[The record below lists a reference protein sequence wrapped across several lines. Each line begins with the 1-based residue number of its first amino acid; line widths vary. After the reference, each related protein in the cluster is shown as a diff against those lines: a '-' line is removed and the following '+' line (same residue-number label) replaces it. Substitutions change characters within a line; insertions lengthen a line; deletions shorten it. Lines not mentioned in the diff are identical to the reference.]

1 MEGRVL
7 DIDPCDFTVFNWKRT
22 HENINM
28 RAPKLI
34 RFLSSFFKSNLCLHY
49 FLQHVRNLLLKP
61 IFSNMFLRSQMRPIF
76 SCCTRPSVKPQAAL
90 EVAARLL
97 KDEDRFVRA
106 RACATLGRCVEL
118 TPEMVELLCLGRFRL
133 CKGNLPQLGPE
144 TIRWRLT
151 LSYGGFPNGKLGTIK
166 IDCILMT
173 MMLQ

>member
-1 MEGRVL
+1 
-7 DIDPCDFTVFNWKRT
+7 
-22 HENINM
+22 M
-28 RAPKLI
+28 RAPKLV
-34 RFLSSFFKSNLCLHY
+34 RFLCSFFKSNLCLHY

-118 TPEMVELLCLGRFRL
+118 TPEMVELLCLGRFQL
-133 CKGNLPQLGPE
+133 CRGNLPQLRPAQVSVEIDVELWGISEWP
-144 TIRWRLT
+144 I
-151 LSYGGFPNGKLGTIK
+151 GHHK